1 MRIFLLAFLSV
12 AFLTPCSLAF
22 AETLYG
28 RVVAVADGDTITIL
42 TAQKEQIKVRLTE
55 IDAPE
60 KGQPYGQKSKQAL
73 SDLVFKKNV
82 SVSSKSQDRYGRT
95 LGRVFVNDKDVN
107 LYMVANGYAW
117 AYTKYLTDPSIK
129 EAENSAR
136 DRSLGLWG
144 LQTDQVMPPWEW
156 RRAKR
161 R

>member
-1 MRIFLLAFLSV
+1 MRLFLLAFLSV
-12 AFLTPCSLAF
+12 AFLAPCSSAF
-22 AETLYG
+22 AEALHG

-42 TAQKEQIKVRLTE
+42 TANKDQIKVRLTE

-73 SDLVFKKNV
+73 SDLVFKKDV
-82 SVSSKSQDRYGRT
+82 TISSKSKDRYGRT

-129 EAENSAR
+129 DAENKAR
-136 DRSLGLWG
+136 DKSLGLWG
-144 LQTDQVMPPWEW
+144 LQADQIMPPWEW

-161 R
+161 